1 MQVLNKWKRHCAV
14 KVNWKLVS
22 CRRRASS
29 SVWDS
34 LYSTL
39 LDYMSPDG
47 IRYIKHKT
55 SKSSSFVLTKREEN
69 ISFADQLDV
78 LFVTSF
84 VRRYSRLICRWRWR
98 CWGEVKHG
106 KEIKNS
112 RCLSERACLLV
123 AALNFWFAKAQFTS
137 DAALVNDL
145 FLVHHLHDQL
155 SYLCAC
161 FGRFVRC
168 ILPSV
173 VQTSF
178 CITHSTTM
186 GAFASNFK

>member
-55 SKSSSFVLTKREEN
+55 SKFVLTKREEN

-106 KEIKNS
+106 KEIENS

-145 FLVHHLHDQL
+145 FLVHHLHEQL
-155 SYLCAC
+155 SY
-161 FGRFVRC
+161 VHV
-168 ILPSV
+168 SV
-173 VQTSF
+173 ASCDAF
-178 CITHSTTM
+178 CHRLFKLH
-186 GAFASNFK
+186 FASRTRLPWALLRVISSKQ